1 MEKKKVLDKALQVSH
16 SVGVNKR
23 RYNFTIDVDVHD
35 AMVAY
40 LKPKDISLSA
50 YVNSMLIENLTA
62 IDQLKGVKNVGDIS
76 LKTILNLFSGIQ
88 DEFKKN
94 SQKGKKR

>member
-1 MEKKKVLDKALQVSH
+1 MLAMKKKA
-16 SVGVNKR
+16 
-23 RYNFTIDVDVHD
+23 YNFTIDIGVHD

-40 LKPKDISLSA
+40 LKPKGITLSA
-50 YVNSMLIENLTA
+50 YVNSMLIENLAA
-62 IDQLKGVKNVGDIS
+62 IENLKGVKNVGDIS

-94 SQKGKKR
+94 IQKGKKR